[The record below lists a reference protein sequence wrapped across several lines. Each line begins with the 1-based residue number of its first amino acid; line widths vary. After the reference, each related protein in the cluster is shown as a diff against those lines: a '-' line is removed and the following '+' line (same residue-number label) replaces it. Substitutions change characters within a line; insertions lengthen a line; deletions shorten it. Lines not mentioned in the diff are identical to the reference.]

1 MNPSVVTVEAGH
13 PLDMQPL
20 TPASQQQQQQQT
32 SIVMLNTPSAQ
43 SPPLVQSFV
52 GHIVLACFTFWCCG
66 VTFGFVAFILAGT
79 VNVYVSLT
87 NLT

>member
-1 MNPSVVTVEAGH
+1 
-13 PLDMQPL
+13 
-20 TPASQQQQQQQT
+20 
-32 SIVMLNTPSAQ
+32 VMLNTPSAQ